1 MAVMISRSAIINLCK
16 EIEMTNTIL
25 LLTHGHVGKAMLDAA
40 SNTLG
45 KSLPDIICVSVEA
58 NPDPDKLFNRLSDL
72 IAKQVNKHLLILT
85 DLFGATPCNI
95 ATKLRKENKVAVVS
109 GVNLGMLLRSINY
122 THLPFEELVNKA
134 KEGGINCIKTCE

>member
-72 IAKQVNKHLLILT
+72 IAKQVNKHLLILIHCVILL
-85 DLFGATPCNI
+85 LFPYQPPPLAQTHRQFHN
-95 ATKLRKENKVAVVS
+95 
-109 GVNLGMLLRSINY
+109 RSF
-122 THLPFEELVNKA
+122 LKQ
-134 KEGGINCIKTCE
+134 